1 MMEDRPNYSIVQF
14 NRMVRIGSKNLLL
27 AVAYHHYN
35 AKKGTPEGS
44 HWREIIKLNGG
55 KVKGKP
61 EPVAM
66 PLPVK
71 IPLPD
76 TIPPTPRE
84 QNMDD
89 IDVIARRRKLH
100 RDDILGPSRYKQV
113 VDARH
118 ECIAL
123 FRSRGL
129 STPAIGRIMQRDHTS
144 IVHALQ
150 QMKKKAVAA

>member
-1 MMEDRPNYSIVQF
+1 MMEDRQNYSIVQF

-35 AKKGTPEGS
+35 AKKGTPEGG

-55 KVKGKP
+55 KIKGKP

-84 QNMDD
+84 LNMDD

-100 RDDILGPSRYKQV
+100 RDDILGPSRYKKI

-129 STPAIGRIMQRDHTS
+129 STPAIGRIMKRDHSS

-150 QMKKKAVAA
+150 QIKKKAVTA

>member
-1 MMEDRPNYSIVQF
+1 LGEVGLVIEGHPSAHKTTAWLSTAFRKIKPDTEPF

-35 AKKGTPEGS
+35 AKKGTPEGG

-66 PLPVK
+66 PLPA
-71 IPLPD
+71 

-84 QNMDD
+84 LNMDD
-89 IDVIARRRKLH
+89 IDVIDRK
-100 RDDILGPSRYKQV
+100 SV
-113 VDARH
+113 V
-118 ECIAL
+118 
-123 FRSRGL
+123 
-129 STPAIGRIMQRDHTS
+129 
-144 IVHALQ
+144 
-150 QMKKKAVAA
+150 

>member
-35 AKKGTPEGS
+35 AKKGTPEGG

-55 KVKGKP
+55 NVKRKP

-66 PLPVK
+66 PLPA
-71 IPLPD
+71 
-76 TIPPTPRE
+76 TIPAAPRE
-84 QNMDD
+84 LNMDD
-89 IDVIARRRKLH
+89 
-100 RDDILGPSRYKQV
+100 
-113 VDARH
+113 
-118 ECIAL
+118 IAL

-129 STPAIGRIMQRDHTS
+129 STPAIGRIMQRDHSS

-150 QMKKKAVAA
+150 QIKKKAVAA

>member
-1 MMEDRPNYSIVQF
+1 MMGGRPNYSIVQF

-66 PLPVK
+66 PLPA
-71 IPLPD
+71 

-84 QNMDD
+84 LNMDD

-100 RDDILGPSRYKQV
+100 REDILGPSRYKKI

-129 STPAIGRIMQRDHTS
+129 STPAIGRIMQRDHSS

-150 QMKKKAVAA
+150 QIKKKAVAA